1 MKTVEFESHL
11 TAEKTLPVPSEVA
24 AELEPEQSIRVIL
37 VLPGNAEDRD
47 WTKLT
52 TEQFLQGY
60 AETDAL
66 YDDL

>member
-1 MKTVEFESHL
+1 MKTLEFESHL

-24 AELEPEQSIRVIL
+24 LELQPEQSLRVIL
-37 VLPGNAEDRD
+37 ILPGDDEDQD
-47 WTKLT
+47 WAKLT

>member
-1 MKTVEFESHL
+1 MKTLEFESHL
-11 TAEKTLPVPSEVA
+11 TADKTLPVPSEVA
-24 AELEPEQSIRVIL
+24 VEIESEQSIRVIL
-37 VLPGNAEDRD
+37 ILPGNAEDRD
-47 WTKLT
+47 WAKLT